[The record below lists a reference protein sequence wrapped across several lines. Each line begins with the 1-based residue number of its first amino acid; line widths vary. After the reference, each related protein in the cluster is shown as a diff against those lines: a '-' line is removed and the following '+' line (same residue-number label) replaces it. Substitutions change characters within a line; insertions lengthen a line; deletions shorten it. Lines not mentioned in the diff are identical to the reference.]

1 MSATPLGDR
10 AVVFDC
16 DSGCTRATLDAIATI
31 EGVIDVAAAERE
43 VLCVIDAP
51 LGPRAIARIEQEIRS
66 PSRVATS
73 TTHELAVVYDGP
85 DLEAVA
91 SAVGASVESVIRW
104 HHEREYRVAAT
115 GFAPGWAYLAELDER
130 LRVARRA
137 SPRERVAAGSVA
149 IADLRTGIYPFAGPG
164 GWNLIGSIADE
175 WRAFDAQ
182 AGARLALGD
191 RVRFAPRERRELRAL
206 DEDAPPIKSRCDRG
220 LRVEW
225 SEAPALV
232 QDGGRRGALRSG
244 IAAGGA
250 LWKGRLALA
259 NGALGQRWDAAAIE
273 LYGAMRLRAEG
284 RDVRVSIDGEARIV
298 RDGEAVTVAR
308 PERARVR
315 YLAIEGGVDCTPQ
328 LGGRG
333 QLLRAAIGGLD
344 AARDRPIRR
353 GDLICGADPSLLGA
367 ARWTCEERGD
377 EGALDES
384 YVVSVAPYRH
394 EARFEPREIERFV
407 ATVHEIAAAS
417 DRTGARLRSV
427 ARRSDQDT
435 GISTTTF
442 AGAIQVSADG
452 TPIVLGVDH
461 PTVGGYPVLAVV
473 SFAQLGPL
481 LARRPGARVRYRLP
495 L

>member
-1 MSATPLGDR
+1 VSATRFGDR
-10 AVVFDC
+10 AMVFDC
-16 DSGCTRATLDAIATI
+16 EPGCTRETLDAIASI
-31 EGVIDVAAAERE
+31 AGVVDVAAAERE
-43 VLCVIDAP
+43 VLCVLDGPLDA
-51 LGPRAIARIEQEIRS
+51 LAIERIEQEIRS
-66 PSRVATS
+66 PSRAAPP

-85 DLEAVA
+85 DLSAVA
-91 SAVGASVESVIRW
+91 SAVGASVESVIRC
-104 HHEREYRVAAT
+104 HHEREYRVVAT

-130 LRVARRA
+130 IRVPRRA

-164 GWNLIGSIADE
+164 GWSLIGSIADD

-182 AGARLALGD
+182 RGARLELGD
-191 RVRFAPRERRELRAL
+191 RVRFAPRERRASG
-206 DEDAPPIKSRCDRG
+206 DDFKNAPQFKKRVGRG

-232 QDGGRRGALRSG
+232 QDGGRVGALRSG

-284 RDVRVSIDGEARIV
+284 RDVRVSIDGEARTV

-344 AARDRPIRR
+344 EGRDRPIRR
-353 GDLICGADPSLLGA
+353 GDLICGADPSLLGKA
-367 ARWTCEERGD
+367 LGPCEERGD
-377 EGALDES
+377 DGALDES
-384 YVVSVAPYRH
+384 FVVSVMAYRH
-394 EARFEPREIERFV
+394 EARFEEGALERFV
-407 ATVHEIAAAS
+407 ATVNEITAAS
-417 DRTGARLRSV
+417 DRTGARLRYP
-427 ARRSDQDT
+427 ARRRDADV
-435 GISTTTF
+435 GVSTATF

-473 SFAQLGPL
+473 SFAHLGPL

>member
-1 MSATPLGDR
+1 MGDR

-16 DSGCTRATLDAIATI
+16 ASGCTRAMLDAIASI
-31 EGVIDVAAAERE
+31 EGVIDVAAAEHE
-43 VLCVIDAP
+43 VLCVIEGP
-51 LGPRAIARIEQEIRS
+51 LPPQTIERIESELRS
-66 PSRVATS
+66 PSRIAEPR
-73 TTHELAVVYDGP
+73 THELAVVYDGP

-91 SAVGASVESVIRW
+91 ATVGASVDAVVHW
-104 HHEREYRVAAT
+104 HHERDYRVVAT

-130 LRVARRA
+130 LRVPRRA
-137 SPRERVAAGSVA
+137 TPRERVAAGSVA
-149 IADLRTGIYPFAGPG
+149 IADLRTGVYPFDGPG

-182 AGARLALGD
+182 QGARLALGD
-191 RVRFAPRERRELRAL
+191 RVRFVPRERRERRTQVTN
-206 DEDAPPIKSRCDRG
+206 APACKKGPDRG

-232 QDGGRRGALRSG
+232 QDGGRIGALRSG
-244 IAAGGA
+244 IPVGGA

-259 NGALGQRWDAAAIE
+259 NAALGQRWDAAAIE

-284 RDVRVSIDGEARIV
+284 RDVRISIDGQVRTV
-298 RDGEAVTVAR
+298 RDGEAVTVPR

-344 AARDRPIRR
+344 EARDRPIRR
-353 GDLICGADPSLLGA
+353 GDLVRCADPSLLGV

-384 YVVSVAPYRH
+384 YVINVMPYRH
-394 EARFEPREIERFV
+394 EARFAPREFERFV
-407 ATVHEIAAAS
+407 SMVHEITAAS
-417 DRTGARLRSV
+417 DRTGARLRDR
-427 ARRSDQDT
+427 ARRVDQDL
-435 GISTTTF
+435 GISTVTF
-442 AGAIQVSADG
+442 AGAIQVSGDG